1 MTDRESRL
9 LDTNILIRLSLP
21 GDPRHF
27 EIGAALEKLE
37 RRNCALFLTSRILG
51 ELWNVCTR
59 PIERNGLGFSSTVT
73 NEIVQAIEDRF
84 QLLPASDEVHIKWRS
99 LPVKHEVKGVQVHDA
114 RFAATMYIHKIL
126 RILTNNTR
134 DFKRYSGLET
144 ITPQEVIAGVV

>member
-1 MTDRESRL
+1 LERLHQTDRAKR
-9 LDTNILIRLSLP
+9 
-21 GDPRHF
+21 
-27 EIGAALEKLE
+27 
-37 RRNCALFLTSRILG
+37 SRIL
-51 ELWNVCTR
+51 EHRDKRNR
-59 PIERNGLGFSSTVT
+59 PSN
-73 NEIVQAIEDRF
+73 QDRF

-114 RFAATMYIHKIL
+114 RLAATMYVHKIL

>member
-73 NEIVQAIEDRF
+73 NEIVQAIRTAFNFYQPATRF
-84 QLLPASDEVHIKWRS
+84 TSS
-99 LPVKHEVKGVQVHDA
+99 GVRCQ
-114 RFAATMYIHKIL
+114 
-126 RILTNNTR
+126 
-134 DFKRYSGLET
+134 
-144 ITPQEVIAGVV
+144 